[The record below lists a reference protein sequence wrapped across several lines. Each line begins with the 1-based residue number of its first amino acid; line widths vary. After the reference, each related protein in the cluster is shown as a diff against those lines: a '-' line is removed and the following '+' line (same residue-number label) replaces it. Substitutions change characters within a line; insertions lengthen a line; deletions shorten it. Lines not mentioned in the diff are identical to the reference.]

1 MMDFNLEFISS
12 FMKTSQVFV
21 MANLLFLILDVC
33 LPAWDFISDLKV
45 VIQYWSNSD
54 FNWVKFRISFI
65 FDFIL
70 VFCISDSF
78 LIFIFRM
85 NLKSI
90 FRTQET
96 IKKFNYIFLLFSFIL
111 LLKKIIKLIVY
122 VSATF

>member
-12 FMKTSQVFV
+12 FMKTSQVFA

-96 IKKFNYIFLLFSFIL
+96 IKKFNYIFLLFNFIL

>member
-12 FMKTSQVFV
+12 FMKTSQVFA

-70 VFCISDSF
+70 VFCIFDSF

-96 IKKFNYIFLLFSFIL
+96 IKKFNYIFLLFNFIL